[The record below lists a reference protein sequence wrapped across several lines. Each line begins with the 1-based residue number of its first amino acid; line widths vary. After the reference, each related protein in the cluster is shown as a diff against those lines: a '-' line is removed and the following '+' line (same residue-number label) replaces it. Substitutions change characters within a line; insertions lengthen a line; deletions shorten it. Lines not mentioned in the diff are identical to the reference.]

1 MNKNIEKITL
11 LEEFLLSLTDNNWS
25 ESNYL
30 NVIEE
35 SSSSEA
41 VWSANFPLG
50 LRDLTA
56 FYIAK
61 SLENISIPNKDQFE
75 HLKTQ
80 DRLEEILISYFN
92 QFNDKLIVNKLVNFL
107 KTYESMAVTPESIY
121 QISDKFWRLI
131 EDKSIDFNYY
141 TKRFILM
148 SVIVPTILFWQNDA
162 SLDNAE
168 TKDYMKKCFKRS
180 MKIGTLKNKIKKTFS
195 KFF

>member
-1 MNKNIEKITL
+1 MSKNIEKNTL

-56 FYIAK
+56 FYIAQ
-61 SLENISIPNKDQFE
+61 SLENISIPNKDQFV

-80 DRLEEILISYFN
+80 ERLEEILMSYFN
-92 QFNDKLIVNKLVNFL
+92 QFNDKLVVNKLVNFL

-148 SVIVPTILFWQNDA
+148 SVIVPTTLFWLNDE
-162 SLDNAE
+162 SLDNTK
-168 TKDYMKKCFKRS
+168 TKDYICLLYTSPSPRDR
-180 MKIGTLKNKIKKTFS
+180 
-195 KFF
+195 

>member
-1 MNKNIEKITL
+1 MSKNIEKQTL
-11 LEEFLLSLTDNNWS
+11 LDEFLLSLTDNNWS

-30 NVIEE
+30 KVIEE

-56 FYIAK
+56 FFIAR
-61 SLENISIPNKDQFE
+61 SLENISIPNEDQYE

-80 DRLEEILISYFN
+80 DRLEEILMSYFN
-92 QFNDKLIVNKLVNFL
+92 QFNDKLVVSKLVNFL
-107 KTYESMAVTPESIY
+107 KTYESMAVAPESIY
-121 QISDKFWRLI
+121 HISDKFWRLI
-131 EDKSIDFNYY
+131 DDKSIDFNYY

-148 SVIVPTILFWQNDA
+148 SVIVPATLFWLNDE
-162 SLDNAE
+162 SLDNTK

-180 MKIGTLKNKIKKTFS
+180 MKIGIFKNNIKKTFS

>member
-1 MNKNIEKITL
+1 MYSYTAIIKWV
-11 LEEFLLSLTDNNWS
+11 LLSLNDNNWS

-30 NVIEE
+30 NIIEE

-56 FYIAK
+56 FFIAR
-61 SLENISIPNKDQFE
+61 SLENISIPNEDQYE

-80 DRLEEILISYFN
+80 DRLEEILMSYFN
-92 QFNDKLIVNKLVNFL
+92 QFNDKLVVNKLVNFL
-107 KTYESMAVTPESIY
+107 KTYESMAVMPESIY
-121 QISDKFWRLI
+121 HISDKFWKLI

-148 SVIVPTILFWQNDA
+148 SVIVPTTLFWLNDE
-162 SLDNAE
+162 SLDNSK

-180 MKIGTLKNKIKKTFS
+180 MKIGIFKNNIKKTFS

>member
-1 MNKNIEKITL
+1 MSKNIEKNTL
-11 LEEFLLSLTDNNWS
+11 LEEFVLSLTDNYWS

-56 FYIAK
+56 LYIAK
-61 SLENISIPNKDQFE
+61 SLENISIPNKDQFV

-80 DRLEEILISYFN
+80 ERLEEILMSYFN
-92 QFNDKLIVNKLVNFL
+92 QFNDKLVVNKLVNFL

-121 QISDKFWRLI
+121 HISDKFWRLI

-141 TKRFILM
+141 TKKIFI
-148 SVIVPTILFWQNDA
+148 IKIQFFQIL
-162 SLDNAE
+162 
-168 TKDYMKKCFKRS
+168 
-180 MKIGTLKNKIKKTFS
+180 
-195 KFF
+195 